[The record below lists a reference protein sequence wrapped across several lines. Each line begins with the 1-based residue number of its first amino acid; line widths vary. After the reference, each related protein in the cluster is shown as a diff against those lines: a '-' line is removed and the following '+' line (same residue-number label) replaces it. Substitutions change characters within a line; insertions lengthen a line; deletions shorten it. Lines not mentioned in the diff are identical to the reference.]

1 MQAVANKH
9 TLKSQ
14 YAASSCLDAHVQ
26 PHLRVLPKTCVVSRI
41 APRSSLAFKPART
54 SATQKR
60 LSSTKAVRADQQVDQ
75 LDSATLQLISN
86 LSSAVD
92 AHLSLITKEHIDAAR
107 SLDATTN
114 SELRSKIVASITK
127 LSTGL
132 LERET
137 EVSNASKLGLC
148 TNPRHRATDHKTPHV
163 DSQ

>member
-1 MQAVANKH
+1 L
-9 TLKSQ
+9 T
-14 YAASSCLDAHVQ
+14 
-26 PHLRVLPKTCVVSRI
+26 
-41 APRSSLAFKPART
+41 FKPART
-54 SATQKR
+54 SATQRR

-107 SLDATTN
+107 SLDASTK
-114 SELRSKIVASITK
+114 SDLRSKIVASINK

-137 EVSNASKLGLC
+137 EVSSASKLGLC
-148 TNPRHRATDHKTPHV
+148 TNARHRPTDHEKPNADPHEV
-163 DSQ
+163 I